1 MAEEDREAQRLPR
14 VRGGSVRIRAPGEQS
29 MGRRSSPPPSRSP
42 SSSQGD
48 MGDHDAEQPS
58 PTGEGSVGFASRD
71 GVDEDGMSTGS
82 CEEELP
88 FPGLNDKVF
97 YCLSQTSKP
106 RVWCIQLVCWPWFE
120 RISMA
125 VIILNCITLGMYE
138 PCEKECT
145 STRCVVLEGFDHFI
159 FAFFA
164 AEMVVKIL
172 ALGVRGK
179 SGYFFETWNRLD
191 CFIVVAGITDYTM
204 QALEYSLQLE
214 NMNLTAIRT
223 IRVLR
228 PLRAIN
234 RIPSLRILV
243 MLLLDT
249 LPMLGNV
256 LMLCFFVF
264 FIFGIIGVQL
274 WKGLL
279 RNRCFL
285 DLPDNTS
292 IGAGYDVTTFY
303 TLPDMYQDY
312 VCSFKT
318 DAGDLHCDS
327 DHKDPFLI
335 GEQECNSTA
344 LPYIN
349 NSYDSNLTDCVNWN
363 QYYTMCKTSDVNPFL
378 GSISFDNILYAWV
391 AIFQVIT
398 LESWVEIQYYLQDVH
413 SQWVWI
419 YFMLLIVIGAFF
431 LINLCLVVIATQ
443 FSETKQRESKLMA
456 EQRKRFRS
464 TSTLASN
471 SEPGSCY
478 DEILKY
484 IGHLVRKVK
493 RKVRRWH
500 KGIRG
505 KRQRKVMP
513 AISLRRKKRRTKSV
527 HVHCHHHHHHH
538 HYHFGS
544 NSPQA
549 PRASPEN
556 SDIGSSPTRQN
567 RLVVPSANGSLGP
580 SVDSLHSITYCTE
593 NLSRLEPLPSRSR
606 CKSSP
611 HHHVVTTLSIHR
623 ASSINY
629 PTTNSKDARPSSALA
644 KLTAETALN
653 SMMDVPPNKLQERW
667 KDVCLGETLNKYS
680 KLPPVK
686 NGNKISGDGLAPA
699 GAHPPLAQRLSAPPL
714 THPPSSYP
722 GGHPH
727 LAPPSPCLS
736 IHSAGCP
743 VHQPCPVHT
752 PCRPSTPCPSHSS
765 CPTHSPCPSR
775 GSHTCPH
782 ACPEGHNDYDWT
794 ESDLESD
801 EDSDAD
807 DSDYEEEQ
815 KGNLKFGGSGCKSFY
830 RKVSDKIGEIVESKY
845 FMRSILICILVNTLS
860 MGIEFHNQPDELT
873 EALEIS
879 NRIFTSLFALE
890 MLLKLMAYGFVGYIR
905 NGFNV
910 FDGIIVIV
918 SVVEIV
924 QQGGGG
930 LSVLRT
936 FRLLRILKLV
946 RFMPALRRQ
955 LLIMLKTMDNVATFF
970 SLLSLFIFIFSILG
984 MHLFGCNFC
993 RYVDGVKV
1001 CDRKNFDNL
1010 LWALVTVFQILT
1022 QEDWNIVLYNGMH
1035 NNSAWAALYFIALM
1049 TFGNYVLFNLLV
1061 AILVEGFAAE
1071 PYEQKES
1078 SLAAASRE
1086 SLEEDEGYSGEEHE
1100 KKEEGNDVQS
1110 VTSGKDTSDEKQLA
1124 LPPPESTQS
1133 PPPASLM
1140 SPPIITRTAA
1150 TPQGSPMC
1158 EQPKGFKG
1166 PFLDNQSIDSDTQSL
1181 SSFHIPGSPRLP
1193 RSNLSRNGSGRNRNV
1208 LSANLPH
1215 VRDRNY
1221 LRPFQPPE
1229 ADHGAD
1235 SDSHSNISSRISSR
1249 RSSSDHNGYV
1259 PDSDSRRT
1267 SVASCN
1273 GDSRRTS
1280 YISCN
1285 GGSFTAQLEKHSLE
1299 AEKRSSRGSVGRR
1312 SSRHEDEESIEDP
1325 DQVDEAK
1332 KQSAELGR
1340 KCFCLPGDCNCTKCC
1355 PEPKGCF
1362 KTRIEY
1368 SLYLLSPHNR
1378 FRRRLQSLIAH
1389 RWFDYVILL
1398 IIMINCI
1405 TLAMER
1411 PDIRDDSVERTF
1423 LSISNYI
1430 FTGIFTF
1437 EMVVKV
1443 LAKGL
1448 FIGEHAYL
1456 YSGWNIMDGSLVVI
1470 SWIDITISLVSSNSP
1485 EIFGI
1490 LRVFR
1495 LLRTLRPL
1503 RVISRA
1509 PGLKLVVQTL
1519 LSSLRPIGNIV
1530 IICCTFFVIF
1540 GILGIQ
1546 LFKGTFYYCTGPSV
1560 KNVMNKTHCLQAHPN
1575 NQWVNQQYNF
1585 DNLGQALMALF
1596 VLASKDGWV
1605 EIMYNGID
1613 AVGVDKQPKENN
1625 NEWLILFFI
1634 SFILIVGFFVL
1645 NMFVGVVVENFHK
1658 CREQQAAEETARRQA
1673 KRLRKMEKARQSMSR
1688 VREGDEIISNPKKRQ
1703 ARARERPYYIDYSR
1717 SRRFIHN
1724 CVINKYFD
1732 LGVAAVIFINVISM
1746 ALEHYGMSKTLQDI
1760 LRYLNYFFTVVF
1772 ILEAVLKI
1780 AALGFKRYI
1789 KDRWNQLDMIIII
1802 LSIVGIFLEELQTD
1816 IIPINPTIIRIMRVL
1831 RIARVLKIMK
1841 TMKGLRELLA
1851 VLMGAIPQVGNL
1863 GLLFFLLFFIF
1874 AALGVE
1880 LFGRL
1885 DCTKENPCQGLGR
1898 HASFKNF
1905 FIAFLTLFRI
1915 ATADNWNGIMKDTLR
1930 QEKCNKSSDCTYNCC
1945 ASSILAPIY
1954 FVCFVLMAQ
1963 FVLVNV
1969 VVAVLM
1975 KHLEESHKMEQDEE
1989 DDQLALEEEMRE
2001 EGREAARREE
2011 EAVEQQQQGQEA
2023 AEQANSSDDND
2034 PETPLT
2040 PLLKPLQSSDIVI
2053 AMPSSQDSVRV
2064 ERETNLDMGKSLV
2077 PPTSLQLSPYKV
2089 PVDRVQSV
2097 PGSFHSQKDSA
2108 VEVPEDGGEPSQQ
2121 TASTERKQQLPC
2133 QVPHI
2138 QLPSDNEHS
2147 SSTSSSSHH
2156 LAGDRPRIS
2165 SVSLES
2171 EIGSGQQSP
2180 ASRSSFFTASPRS
2193 DSQAKLDSDP
2203 DRTGPSSKDAA
2214 RHLSLPTGPAH
2225 PDRDMSSDLAFR
2237 TGEAESN
2244 AKPEEVPLQQWPRK
2258 SSDSSTGDAAKQP
2271 PSKSFVDDVVRQ
2283 KSRDL
2288 DPRAHPR
2295 VRRGARPAGPSNLNN
2310 LASSNKPHQAHRRAS
2325 KSSVATS
2332 SSDSDSSSPPNRKRT
2347 RRRQRHSPSKTLPQ
2361 KREDG
2366 PSLPSSR
2373 EPSVSG
2379 EIPEIQV
2386 KQPKEILQDC
2396 ELQNDGT
2403 DSGSH
2408 PGKTDQDCTPN
2419 KPEKTKGNYSCDPA
2433 EKV

>member
-1 MAEEDREAQRLPR
+1 
-14 VRGGSVRIRAPGEQS
+14 
-29 MGRRSSPPPSRSP
+29 
-42 SSSQGD
+42 
-48 MGDHDAEQPS
+48 
-58 PTGEGSVGFASRD
+58 
-71 GVDEDGMSTGS
+71 
-82 CEEELP
+82 
-88 FPGLNDKVF
+88 
-97 YCLSQTSKP
+97 
-106 RVWCIQLVCWPWFE
+106 
-120 RISMA
+120 MA
-125 VIILNCITLGMYE
+125 VIILNCITLGMYQ

-164 AEMVVKIL
+164 AEMVVKLL

-191 CFIVVAGITDYTM
+191 CFIVFAGLTEYTM
-204 QALEYSLQLE
+204 EALEYSLQLE

-285 DLPDNTS
+285 DLPDNAS
-292 IGAGYDVTTFY
+292 VGAGYDVPSYY
-303 TLPDMYQDY
+303 TLPDIYLDH
-312 VCSFKT
+312 VCSFKS

-327 DHKDPFLI
+327 DHKEKFLV
-335 GEQECNSTA
+335 GEQVCNASASLYT
-344 LPYIN
+344 N
-349 NSYDSNLTDCVNWN
+349 NSYNSNLTECVDWN
-363 QYYTMCKTSDVNPFL
+363 QYYSVCQTSENNPYL

-398 LESWVEIQYYLQDVH
+398 LEGWTDIMYYIQDVH
-413 SQWVWI
+413 SFWNWA
-419 YFMLLIVIGAFF
+419 YFVVLIVIGAFF

-471 SEPGSCY
+471 GEPGSCY

-484 IGHLVRKVK
+484 IGHLVRQAK

-513 AISLRRKKRRTKSV
+513 AISLRRKKHRTKSV

-538 HYHFGS
+538 HYHFGN

-556 SDIGSSPTRQN
+556 SDIGSSPTRQS
-567 RLVVPSANGSLGP
+567 RLVVPAANGSLGP

-606 CKSSP
+606 CKQSP

-629 PTTNSKDARPSSALA
+629 PTTNSKDTRPNSALA

-653 SMMDVPPNKLQERW
+653 SMTDVPPNKLQERW
-667 KDVCLGETLNKYS
+667 KDLCLGDTLNKYS
-680 KLPPVK
+680 KLPPVRT
-686 NGNKISGDGLAPA
+686 GNIFSGDGLTPA
-699 GAHPPLAQRLSAPPL
+699 GAHPPLGQRLSAPPL
-714 THPPSSYP
+714 THPPSPYP
-722 GGHPH
+722 IGHAH

-752 PCRPSTPCPSHSS
+752 PCRPSTPCPSHS
-765 CPTHSPCPSR
+765 PCPSR
-775 GSHTCPH
+775 SSRTCPH
-782 ACPEGHNDYDWT
+782 SCPDGHNDYDWT
-794 ESDLESD
+794 DSDSENED
-801 EDSDAD
+801 DSDAE

-815 KGNLKFGGSGCKSFY
+815 KGDYDLDKSGCKAFY
-830 RKVSDKIGEIVESKY
+830 RKVSNKIGEIVESKY
-845 FMRSILICILVNTLS
+845 FMRSILICILINTLS
-860 MGIEFHNQPDELT
+860 MGVEFHNQPDELT

-890 MLLKLMAYGFVGYIR
+890 MLLKLMAYGVVGYIR

-918 SVVEIV
+918 SVVEIM
-924 QQGGGG
+924 QQGSGG

-993 RYVDGVKV
+993 RYVDGEQV
-1001 CDRKNFDNL
+1001 CDRKNFDSL

-1035 NNSAWAALYFIALM
+1035 HNSAWAALYFIALM

-1071 PYEQKES
+1071 PYNEQKES
-1078 SLAAASRE
+1078 SLAAASHE

-1110 VTSGKDTSDEKQLA
+1110 VTSDEKQLA
-1124 LPPPESTQS
+1124 LPAPETTMS
-1133 PPPASLM
+1133 PAPATLM

-1158 EQPKGFKG
+1158 EQPKGFIKG
-1166 PFLDNQSIDSDTQSL
+1166 PFLDTQSIDSDTQSL
-1181 SSFHIPGSPRLP
+1181 SSLQFHGSPRLP
-1193 RSNLSRNGSGRNRNV
+1193 RSNLSRNGSGRQRGG
-1208 LSANLPH
+1208 LSANPAH

-1221 LRPFQPPE
+1221 LRPFQLPE
-1229 ADHGAD
+1229 ADHGLD

-1267 SVASCN
+1267 SIASCN

-1285 GGSFTAQLEKHSLE
+1285 GGSFTAQLDKHSLE
-1299 AEKRSSRGSVGRR
+1299 AEKRSSRGSRGSVGRMSNR
-1312 SSRHEDEESIEDP
+1312 EDEESIEDP
-1325 DQVDEAK
+1325 DQDDEAT

-1378 FRRRLQSLIAH
+1378 FRRRLQGLIGH
-1389 RWFDYVILL
+1389 RWFDYAVLL
-1398 IIMINCI
+1398 IIFINCI

-1411 PDIRDDSVERTF
+1411 PDIEEDSVERTF

-1443 LAKGL
+1443 LAKGF

-1519 LSSLRPIGNIV
+1519 MSSLRPIGNIV

-1546 LFKGTFYYCTGPSV
+1546 LFKGTFYYCSGPKV
-1560 KNVMNKTHCLQAHPN
+1560 KNVMNRTHCTQVHPN
-1575 NQWVNQQYNF
+1575 NQWVNRQYNF
-1585 DNLGQALMALF
+1585 DDLGQALMALF

-1658 CREQQAAEETARRQA
+1658 CREQQAAEESARRQA
-1673 KRLRKMEKARQSMSR
+1673 KRLRKLEKARQSMSR
-1688 VREGDEIISNPKKRQ
+1688 QRQGDDTISYESIEQP
-1703 ARARERPYYIDYSR
+1703 RARERPYYIDYSR
-1717 SRRFIHN
+1717 WRRLIHSF
-1724 CVINKYFD
+1724 VINKYFD
-1732 LGVAAVIFINVISM
+1732 LAVAAVIFINVISM
-1746 ALEHYGMSKTLQDI
+1746 ALEHYGMSQTLEEI
-1760 LRYLNYFFTVVF
+1760 LRYFNYFFTVVF
-1772 ILEAVLKI
+1772 ILEAILKI
-1780 AALGFKRYI
+1780 TALGFRRYF

-1802 LSIVGIFLEELQTD
+1802 LSIIGVFLEELQTD

-1831 RIARVLKIMK
+1831 RIARVLKL
-1841 TMKGLRELLA
+1841 LRLAQGIRALLDTISQA
-1851 VLMGAIPQVGNL
+1851 LPQVGNL

-1885 DCTKENPCQGLGR
+1885 DCTRDNPCQGLGR

-1915 ATADNWNGIMKDTLR
+1915 ATADNWNGILKDTLR
-1930 QEKCNKSSDCTYNCC
+1930 SEKCDNNSGCTYNCC
-1945 ASSILAPIY
+1945 ASPILAPIY

-1975 KHLEESHKMEQDEE
+1975 KHLEESHKMEQDDE
-1989 DDQLALEEEMRE
+1989 DDRLALAEEFRI
-2001 EGREAARREE
+2001 EGEQEAARREE
-2011 EAVEQQQQGQEA
+2011 EEQQQQQEV
-2023 AEQANSSDDND
+2023 AERANSSDEND

-2053 AMPSSQDSVRV
+2053 AMPPSQDSVRL
-2064 ERETNLDMGKSLV
+2064 ERENNPEGGKSLA
-2077 PPTSLQLSPYKV
+2077 PPTSLHLSPYKL
-2089 PVDRVQSV
+2089 PVERVQSV
-2097 PGSFHSQKDSA
+2097 PDSFHLERDTAEDQ
-2108 VEVPEDGGEPSQQ
+2108 PEDGGDPPQRTPSI
-2121 TASTERKQQLPC
+2121 EKKQQLPC
-2133 QVPHI
+2133 LVPHI
-2138 QLPSDNEHS
+2138 HLPSDNDRS
-2147 SSTSSSSHH
+2147 SSTSSSSHN
-2156 LAGDRPRIS
+2156 LAGDIPRLSSIS
-2165 SVSLES
+2165 QDS
-2171 EIGSGQQSP
+2171 EIGSSQQSP
-2180 ASRSSFFTASPRS
+2180 ASRGSFSTNSPNS
-2193 DSQAKLDSDP
+2193 TLAKSDSDP
-2203 DRTGPSSKDAA
+2203 DRTGPRSKDAA
-2214 RHLSLPTGPAH
+2214 KQLNTPSSLAHSERYPGADPA
-2225 PDRDMSSDLAFR
+2225 SK
-2237 TGEAESN
+2237 TGEAEAN

-2258 SSDSSTGDAAKQP
+2258 SSESSTGDTAKQP
-2271 PSKSFVDDVVRQ
+2271 SKSSLDDVVRH

-2288 DPRAHPR
+2288 DPRQHPK
-2295 VRRGARPAGPSNLNN
+2295 VRRGARPTGPNNLNSF
-2310 LASSNKPHQAHRRAS
+2310 ASSNKPHQAHRRAS
-2325 KSSVATS
+2325 KSSVANS

-2361 KREDG
+2361 KKEDG
-2366 PSLPSSR
+2366 SSLTSSR

-2379 EIPEIQV
+2379 EIPEV
-2386 KQPKEILQDC
+2386 LVEQPKGNVQDSDSRK
-2396 ELQNDGT
+2396 DGT
-2403 DSGSH
+2403 RTTVSH
-2408 PGKTDQDCTPN
+2408 PGKTTGDE
-2419 KPEKTKGNYSCDPA
+2419 PEPPKDKNIYDPA
-2433 EKV
+2433 ERV